1 MSSDEHSR
9 TISFECTLLKKDIL
23 RAVKE
28 TYPMY
33 FDQPIEIENEGEM
46 VLVYSSGE
54 ISVRKLAD
62 SLPVYV
68 EVKSEYET
76 SFFDEEDDT

>member
-1 MSSDEHSR
+1 
-9 TISFECTLLKKDIL
+9 
-23 RAVKE
+23 
-28 TYPMY
+28 
-33 FDQPIEIENEGEM
+33 M

-68 EVKSEYET
+68 EGKSEYET

>member
-1 MSSDEHSR
+1 
-9 TISFECTLLKKDIL
+9 
-23 RAVKE
+23 
-28 TYPMY
+28 
-33 FDQPIEIENEGEM
+33 M

-76 SFFDEEDDT
+76 SFFDEEDDTSCSGIISTQPQSIDIIQSQTRELVKSFIFRRILSFRS

>member
-1 MSSDEHSR
+1 
-9 TISFECTLLKKDIL
+9 
-23 RAVKE
+23 
-28 TYPMY
+28 
-33 FDQPIEIENEGEM
+33 M

-68 EVKSEYET
+68 EVNRSMRHPFLMRRMT
-76 SFFDEEDDT
+76 LDVPVL

>member
-1 MSSDEHSR
+1 
-9 TISFECTLLKKDIL
+9 
-23 RAVKE
+23 
-28 TYPMY
+28 
-33 FDQPIEIENEGEM
+33 M

-76 SFFDEEDDT
+76 SFLMRRMTLDVPVL